1 MKRIRT
7 IFNLLLYCVILGD
20 FPLQAQTE
28 SQDARL
34 ALLTVQQE
42 KDNILALAAMNYVFQ
57 DWQNMENAPRGYN
70 IGAVL
75 YKAPDSI
82 IGLHRN
88 SIYQMGDKTQH
99 AEVGLM
105 QGYLHKLF
113 CDYPQNTLK
122 GFQIITTLEPC
133 MMCSG
138 MMIFLETDT
147 VKYIQADPDFGKN
160 IERLAQDWIDN
171 TGVHHPANDR
181 CTRIKSLSLQ
191 GTCYASEMLNKGYE
205 IYVKENRNKGMT
217 EFLKSDIAH
226 QVFSMADVLI
236 RNWKLI
242 HPENRTLLN
251 NARNIL
257 HLTTDPVLGARQAP
271 TDPAQENYQL
281 FLPLYQAIR

>member
-1 MKRIRT
+1 MKRMKI
-7 IFNLLLYCVILGD
+7 IFSLLLYGVILGD

-34 ALLTVQQE
+34 THLTVQQE
-42 KDNILALAAMNYVFQ
+42 KDNLLALVAMDYVFQ
-57 DWQNMENAPRGYN
+57 DWQDMESAPRGYN
-70 IGAVL
+70 IGALL

-88 SIYQMGDKTQH
+88 SIYEMDDKTQH

-113 CDYPQNTLK
+113 CEYPQPTLK

-147 VKYIQADPDFGKN
+147 VKYIQTDPDFGKN
-160 IERLAQDWIDN
+160 IERLAQDWIDE
-171 TGVHHPANDR
+171 TGLAHPANDR

-191 GTCYASEMLNKGYE
+191 GTCYASEMLNRGYE
-205 IYVKENRNKGMT
+205 IYIKENQNKGMT
-217 EFLKSDIAH
+217 EFLKSDIAY
-226 QVFSMADVLI
+226 QVFSIADVLI

-257 HLTTDPVLGARQAP
+257 HLPTNPVPGVRQAP
-271 TDPAQENYQL
+271 TNAAQENYQL
-281 FLPLYQAIR
+281 FLPLYQTIQ